1 MHPADCLQVRRLK
14 LQLGNALQQ
23 IECLESEGRERR
35 IASTD
40 SECTDVRLD
49 SPAFASTTT
58 LLPLAEGEEHE
69 TSRPAQL
76 CRLHLREVTVGEA
89 KTRFEFQ
96 VAGPFPCTAYV

>member
-1 MHPADCLQVRRLK
+1 MHLADCLQVRCLK

-23 IECLESEGRERR
+23 IECLEREGRERR

-40 SECTDVRLD
+40 SECTDVLD
-49 SPAFASTTT
+49 SPAFASTAT

-89 KTRFEFQ
+89 KPRFEFQ